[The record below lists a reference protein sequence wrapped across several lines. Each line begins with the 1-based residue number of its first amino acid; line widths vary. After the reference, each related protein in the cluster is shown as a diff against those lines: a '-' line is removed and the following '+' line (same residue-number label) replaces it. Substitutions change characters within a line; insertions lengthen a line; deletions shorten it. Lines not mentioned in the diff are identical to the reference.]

1 MAESRI
7 RNENYFQVNGWMLTR
22 LGLKGTALQLYA
34 IIYGFS
40 QDGESSFTGSLQ
52 YLSDFTNSSKPT
64 VIKTLKELVDRG
76 YVLKTENV
84 LNGVKFNTYK
94 ANLQVVKNLYQGS
107 KETLPGG
114 SKETLPG
121 GGKETLPNNKSFNN
135 KGFDNKGDKKGHPSP
150 PAEMPETSGLFGEE
164 LQKAFDDWLKYKS
177 ERKEEYLPTGL
188 KNLISEIRNN
198 AKEYGE
204 AAVAAE
210 IRKSISSGWK
220 GIIFERLKEAR
231 QKQVTGGRKE
241 IVPSWMTKDGQSE
254 LAKYVRDMRQ
264 SQKTVDEDPE
274 LKARAEEL
282 RQKLQ
287 SR

>member
-121 GGKETLPNNKSFNN
+121 GGKETLPNNKYIDTELNN
-135 KGFDNKGDKKGHPSP
+135 KYLYIVEYLNEKAGTAFKSTSKATQKLIKARLDDGFSVEDFKTVIDNQCAKWKNNEWSQYLRPS
-150 PAEMPETSGLFGEE
+150 TLFGNKFEN
-164 LQKAFDDWLKYKS
+164 
-177 ERKEEYLPTGL
+177 YL
-188 KNLISEIRNN
+188 N
-198 AKEYGE
+198 AN
-204 AAVAAE
+204 
-210 IRKSISSGWK
+210 
-220 GIIFERLKEAR
+220 
-231 QKQVTGGRKE
+231 GRKQA
-241 IVPSWMTKDGQSE
+241 DGQNAGDSS
-254 LAKYVRDMRQ
+254 K
-264 SQKTVDEDPE
+264 
-274 LKARAEEL
+274 
-282 RQKLQ
+282 
-287 SR
+287 SRIGNYI